1 MTVINIIRKINEAA
15 VIIVLALLSTFV
27 VAQVVC
33 RYALGAPLTW
43 SEELARYMQIWMV
56 MLGSAVMMRKGGH
69 LAIDLVTAS
78 LPERIKKATDFIV
91 FVSIIVFFSIVCYQ
105 GIFLTINA
113 GRQTSQA
120 LNMPMSYV
128 YASLPV
134 GGALILMETV
144 IRFIG
149 FLKGGFRGAA
159 QPEAEA
165 KA

>member
-15 VIIVLALLSTFV
+15 VIIVLALLSIFV

-91 FVSIIVFFSIVCYQ
+91 FVSIIVFFQ
-105 GIFLTINA
+105 L
-113 GRQTSQA
+113 
-120 LNMPMSYV
+120 YV
-128 YASLPV
+128 TRA
-134 GGALILMETV
+134 
-144 IRFIG
+144 F
-149 FLKGGFRGAA
+149 F
-159 QPEAEA
+159 
-165 KA
+165 

>member
-15 VIIVLALLSTFV
+15 VIIVLAL
-27 VAQVVC
+27 
-33 RYALGAPLTW
+33 
-43 SEELARYMQIWMV
+43 IWMV

-113 GRQTSQA
+113 GRQTSPA

>member
-15 VIIVLALLSTFV
+15 VIIVLALLSIFV

-78 LPERIKKATDFIV
+78 LPARIKKGTDIV
-91 FVSIIVFFSIVCYQ
+91 VFLCIIVFF
-105 GIFLTINA
+105 
-113 GRQTSQA
+113 
-120 LNMPMSYV
+120 LNV
-128 YASLPV
+128 
-134 GGALILMETV
+134 
-144 IRFIG
+144 
-149 FLKGGFRGAA
+149 FLKGRFISNKTG
-159 QPEAEA
+159 
-165 KA
+165 

>member
-69 LAIDLVTAS
+69 LAIDLVPAS
-78 LPERIKKATDFIV
+78 LSAF
-91 FVSIIVFFSIVCYQ
+91 
-105 GIFLTINA
+105 
-113 GRQTSQA
+113 
-120 LNMPMSYV
+120 
-128 YASLPV
+128 
-134 GGALILMETV
+134 
-144 IRFIG
+144 
-149 FLKGGFRGAA
+149 
-159 QPEAEA
+159 
-165 KA
+165 